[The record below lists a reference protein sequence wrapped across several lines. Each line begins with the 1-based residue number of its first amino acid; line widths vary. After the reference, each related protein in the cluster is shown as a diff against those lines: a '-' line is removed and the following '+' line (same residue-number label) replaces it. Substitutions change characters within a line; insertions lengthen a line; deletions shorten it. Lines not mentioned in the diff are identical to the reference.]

1 MTNVDALSSYKM
13 TNVDPLSSSADEIS
27 DFSSDSELS
36 SELDHNNPLYVQ
48 NYVKTMETIPNTMI
62 RDITK
67 VKEIDSKMQKIF
79 AEIDEIKVR
88 MKSSKDV
95 SSHEMKENLALVQ
108 RKLQRTLALEEIK
121 GTCLQSLHTLVDKSN
136 SMLDEDSS
144 RTVQAKLIEE
154 ELPSHSPVYSN
165 DEVLE
170 DTSTS
175 LYLDESSLQEEL
187 EGDKSF
193 TSKRSSTGTRGR
205 GRRSQVKEQAED
217 SESAVT
223 DSTPNNKSINKT
235 KKKGRKRRKADNML
249 EPDPDEPRYCLCD
262 QVSYG
267 EMIGC
272 DNENCPI
279 EWFHFQCVDL
289 SCKPKGKWFCPSCSA
304 AKKKAQ

>member
-1 MTNVDALSSYKM
+1 MI
-13 TNVDPLSSSADEIS
+13 NVDPLSSSADEIS

-36 SELDHNNPLYVQ
+36 NELDNNSGGVFYIPLYIQ
-48 NYVKTMETIPNTMI
+48 NYLKTMETMPNKMM

-79 AEIDEIKVR
+79 AEIDEIKAR
-88 MKSSKDV
+88 MKSSKDI

-108 RKLQRTLALEEIK
+108 RKLQRTLVLEDIK
-121 GTCLQSLHTLVDKSN
+121 GTCLQSLHVLVDKSN
-136 SMLDEDSS
+136 NVLDEDSS
-144 RTVQAKLIEE
+144 RTVQSKLLEE
-154 ELPSHSPVYSN
+154 ELPSQSPVYSN

-170 DTSTS
+170 EVAVPV
-175 LYLDESSLQEEL
+175 YLDESSLQEEPG

-193 TSKRSSTGTRGR
+193 KRSSTGTRGR
-205 GRRSQVKEQAED
+205 GRRSQVKDQAKDED

-223 DSTPNNKSINKT
+223 DSTPNNKSITKT
-235 KKKGRKRRKADNML
+235 KKKGRKRRKASPDSML

-304 AKKKAQ
+304 AKKKTQ

>member
-1 MTNVDALSSYKM
+1 MI
-13 TNVDPLSSSADEIS
+13 NVDPLSSSADEIS

-36 SELDHNNPLYVQ
+36 NELDNNSGGVFYIPLYIQ
-48 NYVKTMETIPNTMI
+48 NYLKTMETMPNKMM

-79 AEIDEIKVR
+79 AEIDEIKAR
-88 MKSSKDV
+88 MKSSKDI

-108 RKLQRTLALEEIK
+108 RKLQRTLVLEDIK
-121 GTCLQSLHTLVDKSN
+121 GTCLQSLHVLVDKSN
-136 SMLDEDSS
+136 NVLDEDSS
-144 RTVQAKLIEE
+144 RTVQPKLVEE
-154 ELPSHSPVYSN
+154 ELPSQSPVYSN

-170 DTSTS
+170 EVAVPV
-175 LYLDESSLQEEL
+175 YLDESSLQEEPG

-193 TSKRSSTGTRGR
+193 KRSSTGARGR
-205 GRRSQVKEQAED
+205 GRRSQVKDQAKDED

-223 DSTPNNKSINKT
+223 DSTPNNKSITKT
-235 KKKGRKRRKADNML
+235 KKKGRKRRKASPDSML

-304 AKKKAQ
+304 AKKKSQ